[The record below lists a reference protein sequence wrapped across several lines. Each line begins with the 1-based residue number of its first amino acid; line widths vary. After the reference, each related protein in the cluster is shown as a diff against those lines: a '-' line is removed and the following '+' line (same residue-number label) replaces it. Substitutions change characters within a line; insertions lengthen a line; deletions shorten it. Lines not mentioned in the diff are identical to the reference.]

1 MEFLSLQNTGRG
13 NRGEEKE
20 EGDVESR
27 LLQSQFFFFLTVFV
41 QAGQKKQR
49 LSPSPEPVSELF
61 QLQWSYPHLLR

>member
-41 QAGQKKQR
+41 QAGQKTKA
-49 LSPSPEPVSELF
+49 
-61 QLQWSYPHLLR
+61 